1 MLIVFIFFISCN
13 SIDCGELTFDKKNK
27 ITFLN
32 KIPYT
37 GSCNSFFISGD
48 LKSNESYLNGKD
60 DGKWIYYF
68 INGNKQV
75 EGEFSLGKKINK
87 WTYYYENGTTI
98 RPENFNTTP
107 LKIFS
112 GENLSGSEASI
123 GLYQVYNETSI
134 PNQMH

>member
-1 MLIVFIFFISCN
+1 MKNFMLIVFIFFINCN

-37 GSCNSFFISGD
+37 GSCNSFFFSGD
-48 LKSNESYLNGKD
+48 LKSTESYLNGKD

-87 WTYYYENGTTI
+87 WTYYYENGTI
-98 RPENFNTTP
+98 WRENF
-107 LKIFS
+107 
-112 GENLSGSEASI
+112 
-123 GLYQVYNETSI
+123 YNEMGMKTGIWKEYNTKGELIKSEQV
-134 PNQMH
+134 NFGN